1 MITQPNSHVEAR
13 PAALDVQHGPHIH
26 LPRRSHLRPAPQE
39 GRATG
44 TQPPN
49 IALAGLQIIVGY
61 EWLLA
66 GGDKLLL
73 GGFPA
78 QMGKLLL
85 TIIGGGQLLGFFAS
99 ILRELVVPNAVLFG
113 YLIEWG
119 ETLAGLGLVT
129 AGLLALLRSLVEHS
143 PGGRST
149 AMFMSGFRLVE
160 RLAPLAAI
168 GAGLLG
174 LSYFFLDGLPKPW
187 FVPSIA
193 FGGSIDMGLFLAA
206 ASVVLVVGQLV
217 QRHQMRRISEIDAAI
232 TQDEHEKG
240 SFLHAL

>member
-1 MITQPNSHVEAR
+1 MITQPTPHIEAR
-13 PAALDVQHGPHIH
+13 PAAPDVQHGPDIH
-26 LPRRSHLRPAPQE
+26 LPRRSHLRSGPLE
-39 GRATG
+39 TRVTG

-78 QMGKLLL
+78 QLGELLR
-85 TIIGGGQLLGFFAS
+85 TIVGSGHLPGFFVA
-99 ILRELVVPNAVLFG
+99 ILQGLVVPHAVLFG

-129 AGLLALLRSLVEHS
+129 AGLLALLRPMVERS
-143 PGGRST
+143 RGGRS
-149 AMFMSGFRLVE
+149 AALFVSGFRLVE
-160 RLAPLAAI
+160 RLAPIAAL
-168 GAGLLG
+168 GTGLLG

-206 ASVVLVVGQLV
+206 ASVVLVVSQFV
-217 QRHQMRRISEIDAAI
+217 QRHQMRRISEKDTPN
-232 TQDEHEKG
+232 TQG
-240 SFLHAL
+240 

>member
-1 MITQPNSHVEAR
+1 MITQPNPHIQAR
-13 PAALDVQHGPHIH
+13 PAAPDVQHRPPIH
-26 LPRRSHLRPAPQE
+26 LPQRSHLRPGPLE
-39 GRATG
+39 TRATS

-78 QMGKLLL
+78 QLGKLLL
-85 TIIGGGQLLGFFAS
+85 TIVGGGQLLGFFAS
-99 ILRELVVPNAVLFG
+99 LLRELVVPNAVLFG

-129 AGLLALLRSLVEHS
+129 AGLLALLRPLVES
-143 PGGRST
+143 SRGGRGA
-149 AMFMSGFRLVE
+149 AMFLSGFRLVE
-160 RLAPLAAI
+160 GLAPLAAI

-174 LSYFFLDGLPKPW
+174 LSYFFLDGLPRPW

-206 ASVVLVVGQLV
+206 ASVVLVVSQFV
-217 QRHQMRRISEIDAAI
+217 QQHQMRRISNR
-232 TQDEHEKG
+232 
-240 SFLHAL
+240 ALS

>member
-1 MITQPNSHVEAR
+1 MITQPNPLIEAR
-13 PAALDVQHGPHIH
+13 PAAPDVQHSPPIH
-26 LPRRSHLRPAPQE
+26 LPRRSHLRPGPLE
-39 GRATG
+39 TRATG
-44 TQPPN
+44 PQPPN
-49 IALAGLQIIVGY
+49 IALAGLQIIIGY

-78 QMGKLLL
+78 QLGKLLL
-85 TIIGGGQLLGFFAS
+85 PIVESGQLLGFFAS
-99 ILRELVVPNAVLFG
+99 ILRELVVPHAVLFG

-129 AGLLALLRSLVEHS
+129 AGLLALLRPLVERS
-143 PGGRST
+143 RGGGNT
-149 AMFMSGFRLVE
+149 VMFVSGLRLVE
-160 RLAPLAAI
+160 RLASLAAL

-193 FGGSIDMGLFLAA
+193 FGGSIDMGLFLAV
-206 ASVVLVVGQLV
+206 ASVVLMVSQLV
-217 QRHQMRRISEIDAAI
+217 QRHQSRRISEKDAAN
-232 TQDEHEKG
+232 TRG
-240 SFLHAL
+240 

>member
-1 MITQPNSHVEAR
+1 MITQPNPHIQAR
-13 PAALDVQHGPHIH
+13 PAAPDVQHGPPIH
-26 LPRRSHLRPAPQE
+26 LPRRSQLRPGPLE
-39 GRATG
+39 TGATS

-78 QMGKLLL
+78 QLGKLLL
-85 TIIGGGQLLGFFAS
+85 TIVGSGQLLGFFAS
-99 ILRELVVPNAVLFG
+99 LLRELVVPNAVLFG

-129 AGLLALLRSLVEHS
+129 AGLLALLHPLVERSLA
-143 PGGRST
+143 GRSA
-149 AMFMSGFRLVE
+149 AMFMAGFRLVE
-160 RLAPLAAI
+160 RLAPVAAI

-174 LSYFFLDGLPKPW
+174 LSYFFLDGLPRPW

-206 ASVVLVVGQLV
+206 ASVVLVVSQFV
-217 QRHQMRRISEIDAAI
+217 QQHQMRRISDR
-232 TQDEHEKG
+232 
-240 SFLHAL
+240 ALS

>member
-1 MITQPNSHVEAR
+1 MITQPTPHIEAR
-13 PAALDVQHGPHIH
+13 PAAPDVQHRPPIH
-26 LPRRSHLRPAPQE
+26 LPRRSHLRPGPQE
-39 GRATG
+39 TRATG

-49 IALAGLQIIVGY
+49 IALAGLQIIIGY

-78 QMGKLLL
+78 QLGKLLL
-85 TIIGGGQLLGFFAS
+85 TVVDSGQLLGFFAS
-99 ILRELVVPNAVLFG
+99 ILRELVVPHAVLFG

-119 ETLAGLGLVT
+119 ETLAGLGLVI
-129 AGLLALLRSLVEHS
+129 AGLLALLRPLVERS
-143 PGGRST
+143 RGGGNT
-149 AMFMSGFRLVE
+149 AMFVSGLRLVE
-160 RLAPLAAI
+160 RLASIAAL
-168 GAGLLG
+168 GTGLLG

-206 ASVVLVVGQLV
+206 ASVVLLVSQLV
-217 QRHQMRRISEIDAAI
+217 QRHQSRRISEKDAAN
-232 TQDEHEKG
+232 TQG
-240 SFLHAL
+240 

>member
-1 MITQPNSHVEAR
+1 MITQPTRHIEVR
-13 PAALDVQHGPHIH
+13 PAAPDVQQGPRIH
-26 LPRRSHLRPAPQE
+26 LPRRSNLRP
-39 GRATG
+39 GLLGTRAIG
-44 TQPPN
+44 PQPPN

-78 QMGKLLL
+78 QLGKLLL
-85 TIIGGGQLLGFFAS
+85 TSVGGGQLLGFFAS
-99 ILRELVVPNAVLFG
+99 ILRELVMPNAVLFG

-129 AGLLALLRSLVEHS
+129 AGLLALLRPLVE
-143 PGGRST
+143 RSHCGKSA
-149 AMFMSGFRLVE
+149 AMFMSGLRLVQ

-168 GAGLLG
+168 GTGLLG

-206 ASVVLVVGQLV
+206 ASVVLAVSQFV
-217 QRHQMRRISEIDAAI
+217 QQHQMRRISEKDTANVP
-232 TQDEHEKG
+232 
-240 SFLHAL
+240 

>member
-1 MITQPNSHVEAR
+1 MITQPNPHIEAR
-13 PAALDVQHGPHIH
+13 PNAPDIQHGPHIH
-26 LPRRSHLRPAPQE
+26 LPRRFYLRSAPLE
-39 GRATG
+39 TWATSP
-44 TQPPN
+44 QPPN

-78 QMGKLLL
+78 QLGKLLL
-85 TIIGGGQLLGFFAS
+85 TIVGGGQLLGFFAA
-99 ILRELVVPNAVLFG
+99 ILRELVVPNAVFFG

-129 AGLLALLRSLVEHS
+129 AGLLALLSPLFERSL
-143 PGGRST
+143 GGRNA
-149 AMFMSGFRLVE
+149 AMFVSGLRLVE
-160 RLAPLAAI
+160 RLALIAAL

-193 FGGSIDMGLFLAA
+193 FGGSIDIGLFLAA
-206 ASVVLVVGQLV
+206 ASMVLVVSQFV
-217 QRHQMRRISEIDAAI
+217 QRHQMKRVSEKDAAN
-232 TQDEHEKG
+232 TQG
-240 SFLHAL
+240 

>member
-1 MITQPNSHVEAR
+1 MITQPNPHIEAR
-13 PAALDVQHGPHIH
+13 PTAPDVQHGPPIH
-26 LPRRSHLRPAPQE
+26 LPRRSHLRPTPLE
-39 GRATG
+39 TRATG

-49 IALAGLQIIVGY
+49 IALAGLQILVGY

-78 QMGKLLL
+78 QLGKLLL
-85 TIIGGGQLLGFFAS
+85 TIVDGGQLLGFFAFL
-99 ILRELVVPNAVLFG
+99 LRELVVPNAVLFG

-129 AGLLALLRSLVEHS
+129 AGLLALLRPLVEHS
-143 PGGRST
+143 LGGRSV
-149 AMFMSGFRLVE
+149 APRFIAGVFMAGFRLVE
-160 RLAPLAAI
+160 TLAPLAAI

-187 FVPSIA
+187 FVPTIA

-206 ASVVLVVGQLV
+206 ASVVLVVGQVV
-217 QRHQMRRISEIDAAI
+217 QQHHSC
-232 TQDEHEKG
+232 
-240 SFLHAL
+240 

>member
-1 MITQPNSHVEAR
+1 MITQPNPHVEDR
-13 PAALDVQHGPHIH
+13 PAASDIQHGPHIH
-26 LPRRSHLRPAPQE
+26 LPRRSHLRPAPLE
-39 GRATG
+39 TRAIG

-78 QMGKLLL
+78 QLGKLLL
-85 TIIGGGQLLGFFAS
+85 SIVGGGQLPGFFAS
-99 ILRELVVPNAVLFG
+99 LLRDLVLPNAVLFG

-129 AGLLALLRSLVEHS
+129 AGLLALLRPLVERS
-143 PGGRST
+143 RGGRSA
-149 AMFMSGFRLVE
+149 AMFMSGFQLVE
-160 RLAPLAAI
+160 RLAPLAAL

-206 ASVVLVVGQLV
+206 ASVVLVVSQFM
-217 QRHQMRRISEIDAAI
+217 QRHHMRRISEKDAAT
-232 TQDEHEKG
+232 TQ
-240 SFLHAL
+240 HAR

>member
-1 MITQPNSHVEAR
+1 MITQPNPHIQAR
-13 PAALDVQHGPHIH
+13 PAAPDVQHGPPIH
-26 LPRRSHLRPAPQE
+26 LPRRSHLRPGPLE
-39 GRATG
+39 TRATG

-78 QMGKLLL
+78 QLGKLLL
-85 TIIGGGQLLGFFAS
+85 TIVGSGQLLGFFAS
-99 ILRELVVPNAVLFG
+99 LLRELVVPNAMLFG

-129 AGLLALLRSLVEHS
+129 AGLLALLRPLVERS
-143 PGGRST
+143 LAGRSA
-149 AMFMSGFRLVE
+149 AMFLSGFRLVE
-160 RLAPLAAI
+160 RLASIAAI

-206 ASVVLVVGQLV
+206 ASVVLVVSQSV
-217 QRHQMRRISEIDAAI
+217 P
-232 TQDEHEKG
+232 KNKV
-240 SFLHAL
+240 